1 MGARHPSAARHPPGF
16 GFATVDANPTTRAWL
31 VTLEAEAH
39 ALAGNEAASLRALDQ
54 AETIVGGAGEEDAA
68 RRPRVAFFD
77 RARLVGERGVALA
90 RLGRP
95 ADARQVLEAAL
106 GSLDPEMVKI
116 RPRLIRPQHA
126 AVATGRG
133 STATPCPDLELAS
146 PRINHHQAAE
156 DEKWLLSGGQLGASR
171 RAWRVWVT
179 RVGNTRQRRG
189 WMMGKYVQLGAVKT
203 WYDEHGSGQPLVLL
217 HGGLVDA
224 RWFEPN
230 LAPLA
235 ERFHVYIPERRGHG
249 HTPDVPGP
257 ITYQLMADDTIAFLD
272 TVVGEA
278 ADLVGHSDGAFV
290 AMLVAMQR
298 PELVNRL
305 VMISGGFNKS
315 GDADPDMEWDVDQIA
330 QFLGPAYGEVS
341 PDGIDHFKVVAT
353 KIGEMA
359 AVEPNLQASELAKVT
374 QRALVMFSDDDLVTL
389 THTVEMYDALPN
401 AELAV
406 VPGTSHFL
414 TQEKP
419 HLVNAIVLD
428 FLTNEPV
435 PTIAGIRRA
444 PAAQ

>member
-1 MGARHPSAARHPPGF
+1 
-16 GFATVDANPTTRAWL
+16 
-31 VTLEAEAH
+31 
-39 ALAGNEAASLRALDQ
+39 
-54 AETIVGGAGEEDAA
+54 
-68 RRPRVAFFD
+68 
-77 RARLVGERGVALA
+77 
-90 RLGRP
+90 
-95 ADARQVLEAAL
+95 
-106 GSLDPEMVKI
+106 
-116 RPRLIRPQHA
+116 
-126 AVATGRG
+126 
-133 STATPCPDLELAS
+133 
-146 PRINHHQAAE
+146 
-156 DEKWLLSGGQLGASR
+156 
-171 RAWRVWVT
+171 
-179 RVGNTRQRRG
+179 
-189 WMMGKYVQLGAVKT
+189 MMGKYVQLGAVKT

-224 RWFEPN
+224 RWFAPN

-235 ERFHVYIPERRGHG
+235 ERFHVYTPERRGHG

-278 ADLVGHSDGAFV
+278 ADLVGHSDGAVV

-305 VMISGGFNKS
+305 VMISGGFNKR
-315 GDADPDMEWDVDQIA
+315 GEANPDMEWDVDQIA

-341 PDGIDHFKVVAT
+341 PDGIGHFRVVAT

-359 AVEPNLQASELAKVT
+359 AVEPNLQASELAKVNH
-374 QRALVMFSDDDLVTL
+374 RSLVMFSDDDLVTL
-389 THTVEMYDALPN
+389 THAVEMYDALPN